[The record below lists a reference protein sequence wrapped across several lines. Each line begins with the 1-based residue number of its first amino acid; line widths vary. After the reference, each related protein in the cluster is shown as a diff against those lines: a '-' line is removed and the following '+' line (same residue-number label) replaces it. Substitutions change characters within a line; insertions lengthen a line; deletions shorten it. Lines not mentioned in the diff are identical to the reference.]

1 MFPYFLFKIIMKCVV
16 ALCACSIAVVRRPK
30 PNNIVTIL
38 EHTSGNEEVK
48 LIDSHELLPT
58 GPEIEDFP
66 MDRVL
71 VEGEGVS
78 FKVAVRG
85 DPEPTLTWYHEGKE
99 LTSDYSLEI
108 QPDGTLVIASAE
120 LRHNGVYKLSA
131 RNNSGIAERELSLTV
146 QQEGE
151 EINAPSKESI
161 EVDFTA
167 VPVADFGGYVARNH
181 SQSDAGFRKLYEVS
195 SE

>member
-1 MFPYFLFKIIMKCVV
+1 M
-16 ALCACSIAVVRRPK
+16 
-30 PNNIVTIL
+30 
-38 EHTSGNEEVK
+38 
-48 LIDSHELLPT
+48 
-58 GPEIEDFP
+58 
-66 MDRVL
+66 
-71 VEGEGVS
+71 EGEGVS

-85 DPEPTLTWYHEGKE
+85 DPELTLTWYHEGNE
-99 LTSDYSLEI
+99 LISDYSLEI

-131 RNNSGIAERELSLTV
+131 RNSSGVAERELSLTV

-151 EINAPSKESI
+151 EINAPSNI

-167 VPVADFGGYVARNH
+167 VPVADFGDYVARNH

>member
-1 MFPYFLFKIIMKCVV
+1 
-16 ALCACSIAVVRRPK
+16 
-30 PNNIVTIL
+30 
-38 EHTSGNEEVK
+38 
-48 LIDSHELLPT
+48 
-58 GPEIEDFP
+58 

-78 FKVAVRG
+78 FKVAVKG
-85 DPEPTLTWYHEGKE
+85 DPEPKLTWYHEGNE
-99 LTSDYSLEI
+99 LIYDYSLEI

-131 RNNSGIAERELSLTV
+131 RNSNGTAERELSLTV
-146 QQEGE
+146 QQEGD

-167 VPVADFGGYVARNH
+167 VPVADFGDYVAQNH
-181 SQSDAGFRKLYEVS
+181 SQSDAGFRKLYEVN

>member
-1 MFPYFLFKIIMKCVV
+1 MTAMK
-16 ALCACSIAVVRRPK
+16 LS
-30 PNNIVTIL
+30 
-38 EHTSGNEEVK
+38 
-48 LIDSHELLPT
+48 T

-66 MDRVL
+66 VDKVL

-85 DPEPTLTWYHEGKE
+85 DPEPTLTWYHDGNE
-99 LTSDYSLEI
+99 LISDYSLEI

-120 LRHNGVYKLSA
+120 LRHNGVYKLLA
-131 RNNSGIAERELSLTV
+131 RNSSGATERELSLTI
-146 QQEGE
+146 QQ

-167 VPVADFGGYVARNH
+167 VPVADFGDYVAKNH

>member
-1 MFPYFLFKIIMKCVV
+1 
-16 ALCACSIAVVRRPK
+16 
-30 PNNIVTIL
+30 
-38 EHTSGNEEVK
+38 
-48 LIDSHELLPT
+48 
-58 GPEIEDFP
+58 

-85 DPEPTLTWYHEGKE
+85 DPEPTLTWYHEGNE
-99 LTSDYSLEI
+99 LISDYSLEI

-120 LRHNGVYKLSA
+120 FRHNGVYKLSA
-131 RNNSGIAERELSLTV
+131 RNSSGVAERELSLTV

-151 EINAPSKESI
+151 ERIAPSKENI

-167 VPVADFGGYVARNH
+167 VPVADFGDYVAQNH
-181 SQSDAGFRKLYEVS
+181 SQSDAGFRKLYAVS

>member
-1 MFPYFLFKIIMKCVV
+1 MTVMK
-16 ALCACSIAVVRRPK
+16 
-30 PNNIVTIL
+30 
-38 EHTSGNEEVK
+38 
-48 LIDSHELLPT
+48 LPT
-58 GPEIEDFP
+58 GPKIENFP
-66 MDRVL
+66 MDRIL

-78 FKVAVRG
+78 FKPVVWG
-85 DPEPTLTWYHEGKE
+85 DPEPILTWYHGGNE
-99 LTSDYSLEI
+99 LISDYSLEI

-131 RNNSGIAERELSLTV
+131 RNSNGTAKRELSLTV

-151 EINAPSKESI
+151 EIHAHSKEYI

-167 VPVADFGGYVARNH
+167 VPVADFGDYVAKNH

>member
-1 MFPYFLFKIIMKCVV
+1 M
-16 ALCACSIAVVRRPK
+16 
-30 PNNIVTIL
+30 
-38 EHTSGNEEVK
+38 
-48 LIDSHELLPT
+48 
-58 GPEIEDFP
+58 
-66 MDRVL
+66 
-71 VEGEGVS
+71 EGEGVS

-85 DPEPTLTWYHEGKE
+85 DPEPTLTWYHEGNE
-99 LTSDYSLEI
+99 LVSDYSLEI

-131 RNNSGIAERELSLTV
+131 RNSSGATERELSLTV

-151 EINAPSKESI
+151 ERIAPSKENI

-167 VPVADFGGYVARNH
+167 VPVADFGDYVAQNH